1 MPVQIRSPRALAAA
15 ALAATLLT
23 AACGDDP
30 NDGGG
35 AGETE
40 IISNVTVTLQ
50 RDGAAPIVSSIRDTD
65 GNGPQAPLAQSAAI
79 TLASGVAYAGS
90 VTFVN
95 DLETPNEDIT
105 EEVRLEDDE
114 HRIYHIVG
122 GNLAGLVTVDQLD
135 TDGGG
140 LPLGLT
146 FRLTPSAGVASGTT
160 GTLRIVLKHY
170 DEVVKTA
177 GASVDDD
184 AETDIDISFSIAIE

>member
-1 MPVQIRSPRALAAA
+1 MPVQIRSRRRLAAA
-15 ALAATLLT
+15 ALAATLFT

-40 IISNVTVTLQ
+40 IISNVTVTLE

-114 HRIYHIVG
+114 HRVYHIVG

-146 FRLTPSAGVASGTT
+146 FRVTPNAGVASGTT

-184 AETDIDISFSIAIE
+184 SETDIDITFNISIE